1 MLHSG
6 SLQAIRERSS
16 PALQILESAL
26 LGTLFPFFI
35 RCAEPH
41 QIDQNAANEK
51 LIAFLLIL
59 AKLPTT
65 LASLKQEG
73 EMLS

>member
-1 MLHSG
+1 M
-6 SLQAIRERSS
+6 RERSL
-16 PALQILESAL
+16 PASQILESAL

-51 LIAFLLIL
+51 LITFLLIL
-59 AKLPTT
+59 AKLPMTF
-65 LASLKQEG
+65 ASLKQEG
-73 EMLS
+73 ESLS